1 MSTNGRLRP
10 NEPGV
15 TTSFAGLTH
24 DVIELAELQAQLFA
38 VDVKHTTTNVK
49 TSLAMAIV
57 GLCVLLSSLPVAL
70 IALAELLVEKL
81 EWTKAAG
88 YGAATLIGLLA
99 SVAIL
104 GAAYAQFRDGF
115 SALQRS
121 REELNRNVAWIKSSL
136 RNRASANPTV
146 EDFD

>member
-1 MSTNGRLRP
+1 MSTDGRTRP

-49 TSLAMAIV
+49 TSLAMALV

-81 EWTKAAG
+81 EWTKTVG
-88 YGAATLIGLLA
+88 YGAATLIGLLVSA
-99 SVAIL
+99 AIL

-121 REELNRNVAWIKSSL
+121 RDELNRNVAWIKSSL
-136 RNRASANPTV
+136 RNRASASTAV
-146 EDFD
+146 HDFD

>member
-1 MSTNGRLRP
+1 MNTNGRSRP
-10 NEPGV
+10 SEPSV

-38 VDVKHTTTNVK
+38 VDVKHTSKNAK
-49 TSLAMAIV
+49 
-57 GLCVLLSSLPVAL
+57 SSLVMAVIGICTLLGSVPVAL

-81 EWTKAAG
+81 EWTRAAG
-88 YGAATLIGLLA
+88 HGAATLVGLLV
-99 SVAIL
+99 SIAIL
-104 GAAYAQFRDGF
+104 GAAWAQFRSGF

-121 REELNRNVAWIKSSL
+121 REELNRNIAWIKSSL

-146 EDFD
+146 KD